1 MVFLFSRSH
10 FGIHLK
16 SVVWNLGTDH
26 GNTFY
31 GEIYNVFENFI
42 SFFILSWKGNFF
54 RFKTS
59 FFKMFF
65 GKTYCKAIE
74 YKAKLFLISVIV
86 FDSLSMW
93 KVERRKDVQK
103 QPPIGAP
110 RKRCSKNL
118 QQIYRKT
125 PMPRCNFN
133 KVLKQFYWN
142 HTPA

>member
-1 MVFLFSRSH
+1 MLFGTLEQITETPFMGKFTMFLR
-10 FGIHLK
+10 
-16 SVVWNLGTDH
+16 
-26 GNTFY
+26 
-31 GEIYNVFENFI
+31 
-42 SFFILSWKGNFF
+42 ILSASLFYPEKEIFLDLRPHF
-54 RFKTS
+54 S
-59 FFKMFF
+59 KMFF

-110 RKRCSKNL
+110 RKRCSKNM